1 MLGYTISFSFA
12 RFVHAGPSWR
22 RRCAHEFWTHRL
34 CSAFGS
40 ASATCLRS
48 GGGSLSRRA
57 ACSPVLLHGSIAV
70 HGLRPT
76 HRPIQSARDRQ
87 LLCALGPRRYHC
99 GNRAVPAKSILGEAN
114 EQRDYRIYMDTALS
128 MIETARIELP
138 VDPDLLRLKLRVRD
152 RFHDHRPVPEAV
164 PLGKVQ
170 TAQGGRQRRT

>member
-34 CSAFGS
+34 CSTSGT
-40 ASATCLRS
+40 ASATRLRS

-76 HRPIQSARDRQ
+76 HRPVQSARDRQ
-87 LLCALGPRRYHC
+87 LLARPGTASLSLRHPRRAGQKHFGPSQRTTRLSHLHGY
-99 GNRAVPAKSILGEAN
+99 RAFDDRDGADRIAGRSRSPAA
-114 EQRDYRIYMDTALS
+114 
-128 MIETARIELP
+128 ETA
-138 VDPDLLRLKLRVRD
+138 RVRD
-152 RFHDHRPVPEAV
+152 RFHDHRPVPETV
-164 PLGKVQ
+164 PLGTVK
-170 TAQGGRQRRT
+170 